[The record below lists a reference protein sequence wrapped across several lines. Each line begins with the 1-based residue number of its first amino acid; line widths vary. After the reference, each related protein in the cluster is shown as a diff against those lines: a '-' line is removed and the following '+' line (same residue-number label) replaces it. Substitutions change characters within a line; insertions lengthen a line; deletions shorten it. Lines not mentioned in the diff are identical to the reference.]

1 MYENHFLFLGAYIPL
16 IMEGSIIVNGIL
28 VSCYS
33 SSDHDLAHFS
43 MLPIQLFPQIMM
55 WIFGKSN
62 ESPGYVDI
70 LDNLGNMIL
79 PY

>member
-1 MYENHFLFLGAYIPL
+1 MYRNNLFFLGTYIPL
-16 IMEGSIIVNGIL
+16 IMESSIIVDGIL

-33 SSDHDLAHFS
+33 SSEHDLAHFS
-43 MLPIQLFPQIMM
+43 MLPIQLFPQIMI

-70 LDNLGNMIL
+70 LDNIGNIKML
-79 PY
+79 Y